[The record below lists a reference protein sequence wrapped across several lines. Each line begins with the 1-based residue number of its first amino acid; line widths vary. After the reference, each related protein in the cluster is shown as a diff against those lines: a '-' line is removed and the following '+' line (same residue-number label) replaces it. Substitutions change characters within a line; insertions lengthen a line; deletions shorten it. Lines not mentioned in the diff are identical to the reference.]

1 MRPAVVARVIMSR
14 MNQKLLLIACLVLV
28 ACTRSTDIPV
38 PVQVA
43 ANPTATDIW
52 VAELLESGRGLR
64 VGTPV
69 NITDRDGY
77 DNQPHFL
84 PDGSGFLYTSIGS
97 SGQADIHHFDL
108 RRNRDRR
115 LTRTAEGEYS
125 PTPLAGGGFA
135 VVRVE
140 MDGRQRLWAFD
151 DRGENPRLLLEA
163 IEPVGYMAWVDEY
176 RVGLFILGEP
186 HTLVVGDTRTG
197 QKTELLRSV
206 GRSLHPVPGRAR
218 LSAVHKVSED
228 EWNIV
233 EFDPL
238 GGDPIVL
245 APALSPAE
253 DFAWTPDGSL
263 LMARGSQLFLRRPGE
278 MQEWVEIA
286 DLAEFGLSQMT
297 RIAVSPAGDRIAL
310 VGQR

>member
-1 MRPAVVARVIMSR
+1 MMSG
-14 MNQKLLLIACLVLV
+14 MKNSLGPLVCLLLFGCGQPADTL
-28 ACTRSTDIPV
+28 V

-125 PTPLAGGGFA
+125 PTPLSGGGFA

-163 IEPVGYMAWVDEY
+163 QEPVGYMAWADEH
-176 RVGLFILGEP
+176 RIGLFILGEP
-186 HTLVVGDTRTG
+186 HTLVGLDFRTG
-197 QKTELLRSV
+197 ENRELLRSV
-206 GRSLHPVPGRAR
+206 GRSLHPVPGRSR
-218 LSAVHKVSED
+218 VSAVHKASED

-233 EFDPL
+233 ELDL
-238 GGDPIVL
+238 AGGDAVVL
-245 APALSPAE
+245 APALAPAE

-263 LMARGSQLFLRRPGE
+263 LMGRGSKLFLRRPGE
-278 MQEWVEIA
+278 MQDWVEIA
-286 DLAEFGLSQMT
+286 DLAEFGLSQIT
-297 RIAVSPAGDRIAL
+297 RIAVSPGGDRIAL